1 MYRVLCDGLP
11 IYDLRDENLVLI
23 DPKLDLEVN
32 KAGSFS
38 FKMPPQHP
46 QYELPQKCCHAF
58 RYFRMKKKCLMAE
71 LQNAKLIFI
80 TVNILLVRV
89 SLHI

>member
-32 KAGSFS
+32 KAG
-38 FKMPPQHP
+38 
-46 QYELPQKCCHAF
+46 
-58 RYFRMKKKCLMAE
+58 
-71 LQNAKLIFI
+71 
-80 TVNILLVRV
+80 LLVLRCHHSTHNMNYHKNAV
-89 SLHI
+89 MHSGISG

>member
-32 KAGSFS
+32 KAGAFS

-46 QYELPQKCCHAF
+46 QCFLT
-58 RYFRMKKKCLMAE
+58 MA
-71 LQNAKLIFI
+71 
-80 TVNILLVRV
+80 IL
-89 SLHI
+89 

>member
-38 FKMPPQHP
+38 FK
-46 QYELPQKCCHAF
+46 LS
-58 RYFRMKKKCLMAE
+58 
-71 LQNAKLIFI
+71 LI
-80 TVNILLVRV
+80 
-89 SLHI
+89 HI